1 MPGTQAAS
9 AFYQPNRQQQMQ
21 PMMQRQPSV
30 ESQYSSM
37 QQQFVPSQSQ
47 QIEDV
52 VTVSNSTTSLDQTKR
67 LNEEGTVV
75 QPFRG
80 NTAFVSAQI
89 RARAMKKKLAMGDKA
104 SLEAAAAV
112 ADSMEDL
119 CDNLPREGET
129 CKGEEANVII
139 VEQISPAWLA
149 NQRKNSVEEP
159 LIDENSQLLSTPEQK
174 DGAVNDDS
182 NVAGFFRKI
191 QSFLFSPSPPKVKN
205 SEESESSCCE
215 SDFDSEFSEMTSES
229 FNVGEIEAIRDEL
242 ETLLLSGPQA
252 PELFIRDKSLIEK
265 SPRSAEVMTPQEPFQ
280 ESPPL
285 VQEALTLSMPQ
296 AKEVTHENNGVE
308 ENEES
313 SIELIETG
321 DNTPFL
327 AEGGT
332 DIHVDE
338 GKDQVVNTSE
348 DNKDGIRDADEKRSL
363 IYRATSFF
371 KTKKETTV

>member
-21 PMMQRQPSV
+21 SMMQRQPSV

-47 QIEDV
+47 QIEDI

-67 LNEEGTVV
+67 LNDEGTVV

-89 RARAMKKKLAMGDKA
+89 RARAMKKKLPMGDKA
-104 SLEAAAAV
+104 SLEAAAV
-112 ADSMEDL
+112 TDSREDRW
-119 CDNLPREGET
+119 DDLPREGET
-129 CKGEEANVII
+129 RKGEEANVII
-139 VEQISPAWLA
+139 VEQSSPTWLA

-174 DGAVNDDS
+174 GVAVNDDS

-252 PELFIRDKSLIEK
+252 PELFIRDKSFSEK
-265 SPRSAEVMTPQEPFQ
+265 PPRSAEVMTPQELFQ

-285 VQEALTLSMPQ
+285 VQEALTLSVPE
-296 AKEVTHENNGVE
+296 AKEVTHKNNGVE
-308 ENEES
+308 ENEEI

-332 DIHVDE
+332 EIHVDE

>member
-1 MPGTQAAS
+1 
-9 AFYQPNRQQQMQ
+9 MQ
-21 PMMQRQPSV
+21 SMMQRQPSV

-47 QIEDV
+47 QIEDI

-67 LNEEGTVV
+67 LNDEGTVV

-89 RARAMKKKLAMGDKA
+89 RARAMKKKLPMGDKA
-104 SLEAAAAV
+104 SLEAAAV
-112 ADSMEDL
+112 TDSREDRW
-119 CDNLPREGET
+119 DDLPREGET
-129 CKGEEANVII
+129 RKGEEANVII
-139 VEQISPAWLA
+139 VEQSSPTWLA

-174 DGAVNDDS
+174 GVAVNDDS

-252 PELFIRDKSLIEK
+252 PELFIRDKSFSEK
-265 SPRSAEVMTPQEPFQ
+265 PPRSAEVMTPQEPFQ

-285 VQEALTLSMPQ
+285 VQEALTLSVPE
-296 AKEVTHENNGVE
+296 AKEVTHKNDGVE

-332 DIHVDE
+332 EIHVDE

-363 IYRATSFF
+363 IFRATSFF

>member
-9 AFYQPNRQQQMQ
+9 AFYQPNRQQQQ
-21 PMMQRQPSV
+21 VQSMMQRQPSV
-30 ESQYSSM
+30 ESQNSSI

-47 QIEDV
+47 QIEDI
-52 VTVSNSTTSLDQTKR
+52 VTVSNSTSSLDQTKR
-67 LNEEGTVV
+67 LNEEGKVV

-89 RARAMKKKLAMGDKA
+89 RARVIQKKLAMGDKA
-104 SLEAAAAV
+104 SLKAAAV
-112 ADSMEDL
+112 TDSREDRW
-119 CDNLPREGET
+119 DNLPREEKT
-129 CKGEEANVII
+129 RKGDEATVII
-139 VEQISPAWLA
+139 VQQSSPTWLE
-149 NQRKNSVEEP
+149 NQRKNKVEEP

-174 DGAVNDDS
+174 VGAVNDDS
-182 NVAGFFRKI
+182 NVVGFFRKI

-252 PELFIRDKSLIEK
+252 PEFVIEK
-265 SPRSAEVMTPQEPFQ
+265 PPRAAEVMTPQEPFR

-285 VQEALTLSMPQ
+285 VQEALTLSIPE
-296 AKEVTHENNGVE
+296 AKEVTHKNNGLE

-313 SIELIETG
+313 SIEFIETG

-332 DIHVDE
+332 EIHVDE
-338 GKDQVVNTSE
+338 GKDQLVNTGE
-348 DNKDGIRDADEKRSL
+348 DNKDGNRDVDEKRSL

-371 KTKKETTV
+371 KTQKETTV